1 MTDSAT
7 SSAIRAFHEI
17 ERGRRAGVTHS
28 RIPPIARFGVVV
40 AFLIALISF
49 GRYDL
54 VGVASLTVFPFARIC
69 FEGAAPMRGLAR
81 YWYVLIPV
89 GLVGAANPFFDRAV
103 VAEVFGMPVTGGWLS
118 FAVLGLKGILAFV
131 VGGSLLRLIG
141 AEGVAQTFASLR
153 LPSSFGLSFLLL
165 HRYLV
170 MMVKEMGRMRDAY
183 LLRSGTKGAALRPS
197 AWGPF
202 VGLLL
207 MRSFD
212 RARMVQEA
220 VALRGGARAAL
231 LPTDEGLSS
240 SLCGWLYFGSW
251 CVVFAVLR
259 GCGPMGWFGHLLMGG
274 A

>member
-1 MTDSAT
+1 MTDTAT

-17 ERGRRAGVTHS
+17 ERGRRAGVTQS
-28 RIPPIARFGVVV
+28 RIPPIARLGVVV
-40 AFLIALISF
+40 AFLVALISF

-54 VGVASLTVFPFARIC
+54 VGVASLAIFPFALVC
-69 FEGAAPMRGLAR
+69 FEGAAILRGLAR
-81 YWYVLIPV
+81 FWYVLIPV
-89 GLVGAANPFFDRAV
+89 WLVGAANPFFDRAV
-103 VAEVFGMPVTGGWLS
+103 VAEAFGVPVTGGWLS
-118 FAVLGLKGILAFV
+118 LAVLGLKGVLAFA

-141 AEGVAQTFASLR
+141 AEGVAQAFASLR
-153 LPSSFGLSFLLL
+153 LPSSFGLAFLLL

-170 MMVKEMGRMRDAY
+170 MMVKETGRMRDAY

-220 VALRGGARAAL
+220 VALRGGARGVC
-231 LPTDEGLSS
+231 LPSDEGEAS
-240 SLCGWLYFGSW
+240 SLCGWVYFASW

-259 GCGPMGWFGHLLMGG
+259 GCGPMGWFGRLVMGG

>member
-1 MTDSAT
+1 MADTAT

-17 ERGRRAGVTHS
+17 ERGRRAGTTQS
-28 RIPPIARFGVVV
+28 RIPPIARLGVVV
-40 AFLIALISF
+40 AFLVALISF
-49 GRYDL
+49 RRYDL
-54 VGVASLTVFPFARIC
+54 VGVASLAVFPFALVC
-69 FEGAAPMRGLAR
+69 FEGVSPLRGLAR
-81 YWYVLIPV
+81 FWYVLIPV
-89 GLVGAANPFFDRAV
+89 LLVGAANPFFDHAV
-103 VAEVFGMPVTGGWLS
+103 VTEVFGVPVTGGWLS
-118 FAVLGLKGILAFV
+118 FAVLGLKGVLAFA

-141 AEGVAQTFASLR
+141 AEGVAQAFASLR
-153 LPSSFGLSFLLL
+153 LPASFGLAFLLL

-212 RARMVQEA
+212 RARTVQEA
-220 VALRGGARAAL
+220 VALRGGARAAF
-231 LPTDEGLSS
+231 LPPDEGESS
-240 SLCGWLYFGSW
+240 SLCGWVYFVGW
-251 CVVFAVLR
+251 CAVFVVLRVFA
-259 GCGPMGWFGHLLMGG
+259 PMGWLGGLAMGG